1 MVLKLKV
8 NFDIPSQN
16 NLEFGEGRLKKEW
29 GSNLSFN

>member
-16 NLEFGEGRLKKEW
+16 NLELDWEKGTKKGR
-29 GSNLSFN
+29 GQI